1 MSGAEKPA
9 AAFPLILFRILNKG
23 AASHMYTQTGPRVFH
38 RFTDKH
44 FDILMILPAL
54 IVLLCMVGGPL
65 IYTIGLSF
73 TDWHISSVK
82 KPVFAGVVN
91 FVKIFQDPYL
101 YEALWVTFTFTF
113 GSLFFQVLIGVAL
126 AEFLN
131 RQFRGIGVVRSVLVL
146 PMASTPVAISILW
159 RLMLHPTLGILNYF
173 LSELGIGGQA
183 WFSQHSTVIPALIV
197 VDVWH
202 WTPIIML
209 IAMAGMAS
217 IDRTLYEAG
226 VIDGASKFQM
236 FWRITL
242 PLIRPAV
249 VVAVMLRL
257 MDSLKTFDMI
267 YVVTNGG
274 PGNASRI
281 LNLLIFDQAFRY
293 FRMGYASSMVIFMT
307 VLMMG
312 LTLALIRIRRAR
324 SMR

>member
-1 MSGAEKPA
+1 
-9 AAFPLILFRILNKG
+9 
-23 AASHMYTQTGPRVFH
+23 
-38 RFTDKH
+38 
-44 FDILMILPAL
+44 MIMPAL
-54 IVLLCMVGGPL
+54 IVLLGMVGGPL

-73 TDWHISSVK
+73 TDWHVSSIK
-82 KPVFAGVVN
+82 GPEFAGVVN
-91 FVKIFQDPYL
+91 FIKIFQDPYV
-101 YEALWVTFTFTF
+101 YEALWVTFVFTF
-113 GSLFFQVLIGVAL
+113 GSLLFQILVGVAL

-131 RQFRGIGVVRSVLVL
+131 RKFRGIGMVRSVLVL

-159 RLMLHPTLGILNYF
+159 RLMLHPTLGILNFF
-173 LSELGIGGQA
+173 LSELGMDPQP
-183 WFSQHSTVIPALIV
+183 WFSQYSTVLPALIV

-226 VIDGASKFQM
+226 VIDGASGLQM
-236 FWRITL
+236 FWHITL

-249 VVAVMLRL
+249 VVAAMLRL

-267 YVVTNGG
+267 YVVTTGG

-281 LNLLIFDQAFRY
+281 LNLLIFDQGFRY
-293 FRMGYASSMVIFMT
+293 FQMGYASSLVIFMT
-307 VLMMG
+307 ILMMG
-312 LTLALIRIRRAR
+312 LTLALIRMRRAR